1 MNKILLI
8 AAAAL
13 FMLPGS
19 LAARNKK
26 AHAAKKTLLPSL
38 LSRLTPSLLSR
49 TKTKAVR
56 AGLTLH
62 SVTLRPNSF
71 AWARAHTTSASLSSF
86 TTLTWIVPT
95 RPFVLMAT
103 LASHKVAHSTMPFTA

>member
-19 LAARNKK
+19 LAARSKK
-26 AHAAKKTLLPSL
+26 AHAAKKDTIAFTTIKANPITSIKDQNQSGTCWAYSSLGYFEAELL
-38 LSRLTPSLLSR
+38 RMG
-49 TKTKAVR
+49 K
-56 AGLTLH
+56 G
-62 SVTLRPNSF
+62 
-71 AWARAHTTSASLSSF
+71 TTSASLSSF

>member
-19 LAARNKK
+19 LAARSKK
-26 AHAAKKTLLPSL
+26 AHAAKKDTIAF
-38 LSRLTPSLLSR
+38 TTIKANPSLLSR